1 MPITLQGIIPPI
13 VTPMKPN
20 EDIDLEGLRKQ
31 IERQLRHTVHGI
43 FVLGTTGEFY
53 SVDETEKQQVIAQAV
68 QAVNKRVPVV
78 AGTGAETTREAI
90 RLTKMAAKEGADAV
104 SVITPYYI
112 SPTQTEIAD
121 HYRRVAENSSI
132 PVVLYNNPAVCG
144 GVKIDIE
151 TVAKLAEHPNIVG
164 VKDSS
169 GDLQN
174 LIEYV
179 RVSNPAK
186 FAVFQGRDTLILPA
200 LQFGAAGAV
209 PGTCNI
215 VPDYCVG
222 IYEAFRRGDLA
233 AAQALQLKLS
243 PLRLAL
249 AIGTGPG
256 TIKAAMNVLGQ
267 EVGPS
272 RLPIAPLSPEK
283 KDALRTIL
291 KQMGL

>member
-1 MPITLQGIIPPI
+1 MPVTLSGIIPPV
-13 VTPMKPN
+13 VTPMQAN
-20 EDIDLEGLRKQ
+20 EDLDLPRLRAV
-31 IERQLRHTVHGI
+31 INHQLAKGVHGI

-53 SVDETEKQQVIAQAV
+53 SLDDGEKQQVIVAAV
-68 QAVNKRVPVV
+68 EVVNKRGPVL

-90 RLTKMAAKEGADAV
+90 RHTKMAAKAGADVV

-112 SPTQTEIAD
+112 SPTQAEIAD
-121 HYRRVAENSSI
+121 HYRRVADSSTV
-132 PVVLYNNPAVCG
+132 PVMLYNNPSVCG

-151 TVAKLAEHPNIVG
+151 TVARLAEHPNIIG
-164 VKDSS
+164 AKDSS

-215 VPDYCVG
+215 VPDFCVG
-222 IYEAFRRGDLA
+222 IYEAFRRGDAA

-267 EVGPS
+267 NVGPS
-272 RLPIAPLSPEK
+272 RLPIAPLPPEK
-283 KDALRTIL
+283 QEKLRAIL
-291 KQMGL
+291 RQMGL